1 MIAGRIPGRT
11 DNEIKNFWNTHLSKK
26 LINKGIDPRT
36 HKPFDIANPKP
47 NSNEHPSWSVL
58 PHNPNPNPN
67 HHSCFEE
74 RSESRKHECNSQTP
88 PAEDIDDRRGNARV
102 NSSEGLK
109 EKSDHDD
116 QNQENINEIDP
127 MNINSC
133 NEDAIFSSFLDSLI
147 DENNEFANQVQ
158 MLQSNVVVD
167 DHDQPAVLP
176 FSSTSTVW
184 DDELAYAMETLSHAE
199 ENMAIVFDNHP
210 LVSS

>member
-58 PHNPNPNPN
+58 SHNPNPNPN

-102 NSSEGLK
+102 NSSDGLK
-109 EKSDHDD
+109 EKS
-116 QNQENINEIDP
+116 
-127 MNINSC
+127 
-133 NEDAIFSSFLDSLI
+133 
-147 DENNEFANQVQ
+147 
-158 MLQSNVVVD
+158 
-167 DHDQPAVLP
+167 

-184 DDELAYAMETLSHAE
+184 DDELAYAMKTPSHAE

-210 LVSS
+210 LV